1 MPSRTVVES
10 KVSIEWRKQGDFAEL
25 HKKSTH
31 ISKDVDKLA
40 TELDQLRE
48 RESLLQEEIRQC
60 DAAEM
65 SMISDFDK
73 WIVYYNDV
81 ASSRMKEIQ
90 KRVKEVRKK
99 RSQDIEELAKIQP
112 RICLLESQCKSLS
125 YRQGEIMWENRMQ
138 GVKKRKWK
146 G

>member
-1 MPSRTVVES
+1 VVES
-10 KVSIEWRKQGDFAEL
+10 KVSIELRKQSDFGEL
-25 HKKSTH
+25 RKKSAH
-31 ISKDVDKLA
+31 ISKEVDKLA

-65 SMISDFDK
+65 SMIADFDK

-112 RICLLESQCKSLS
+112 RICLLECQCKSLS